1 MLTSSPTPS
10 PTLEKK
16 KATSSTTGSRMGT
29 PSARRRSSTALEPEP
44 GFEMPD
50 EDAERPDDPV
60 PQEDEELGPRVADE
74 RTTGT
79 HSRRG
84 NETWSAENG
93 RPGIVAGGKKIVHL
107 ADIDEDEMTMEKMM
121 SLLFLILNGISTSS
135 KRLKC
140 YPIQVRPIIKLAK

>member
-1 MLTSSPTPS
+1 MPNVPMTQFLRKTKSLDPALLMSGR
-10 PTLEKK
+10 LEHTV
-16 KATSSTTGSRMGT
+16 AM
-29 PSARRRSSTALEPEP
+29 
-44 GFEMPD
+44 EMK
-50 EDAERPDDPV
+50 
-60 PQEDEELGPRVADE
+60 LGLLR
-74 RTTGT
+74 
-79 HSRRG
+79 
-84 NETWSAENG
+84 NG